1 MKDKKTLNDA
11 LLAEVGSTRPDTG
24 KMRVLLESGADAN
37 ACGSYDITALHTLAL
52 KPDESLDAVR
62 LLIEYG
68 ADVEAFSLRE
78 STPLAAAVRTGH
90 TGMVEFFLQE
100 NADPNIG
107 GELFGAPLLA
117 IAARK
122 KNEKI
127 VMLLLQHNAGTDAL
141 DEPDLAVVSAIRRRA
156 ERCAQ
161 AQEKREKK
169 NADRIHRGMPTHR
182 PLHTAKRISLRPK
195 GAGA

>member
-11 LLAEVGSTRPDTG
+11 LLAEVGGTRPDIG
-24 KMRVLLESGADAN
+24 KMRTLLESGANAN
-37 ACGSYDITALHTLAL
+37 ACASHDITALHTLAL

-90 TGMVEFFLQE
+90 TVMVEFFLQK

-107 GELFGAPLLA
+107 GELFGAPLVA

-122 KNEKI
+122 KYEKI
-127 VMLLLQHNAGTDAL
+127 VMLLLQYNATTDAL
-141 DEPDLAVVSAIRRRA
+141 DGPDLAAIAPMRRRA
-156 ERCAQ
+156 ERYAQ
-161 AQEKREKK
+161 AQDKRGISE
-169 NADRIHRGMPTHR
+169 ADRIRRGMPTHR